1 MISAFTRLDLSSWFP
16 RMQVA
21 LTLLFVV
28 AIGVLLPVP
37 GMAIMTAAIVA
48 SLMVSAPF
56 LGDERGRLDTLYG
69 VLPVSRSTVVI
80 GRALS
85 IICYYLVAATIA
97 TIVTII
103 SAVLTGGHVDT
114 ELLLV
119 AHSIALAFIGV
130 SMAFQLP
137 VLFRI
142 GYSRGRLMA
151 YAPVFV
157 IVGLAWL
164 LQAVGADEGFSAA
177 FEAFP
182 VGALVAIG
190 ALIGVIGII
199 CAIAVSARLYRT
211 RQL

>member
-80 GRALS
+80 GR
-85 IICYYLVAATIA
+85 
-97 TIVTII
+97 
-103 SAVLTGGHVDT
+103 
-114 ELLLV
+114 
-119 AHSIALAFIGV
+119 ALAFIGV